1 MLASGRS
8 GQRMGGGGKEKDEGI
23 PKNGWGSEK
32 NPFEWRPTLWDFQNL
47 QKKKKSEKGGGGDLV
62 RGNGCS
68 HVY

>member
-1 MLASGRS
+1 
-8 GQRMGGGGKEKDEGI
+8 MGGGGKEKEKDI
-23 PKNGWGSEK
+23 QKNDWRGEK
-32 NPFEWRPTLWDFQNL
+32 YRFKGNSIIWDPQNL